1 MAKINNL
8 GEKYSPMYFLA
19 SLGAGGLSVS
29 FFLYLNFLVPHKG
42 VEMVSIDYL
51 LPFIKKGNYI
61 SALVVL
67 AMIAIFFFIYKHIEL
82 LIWNI
87 KEYRKFKNSKGYERL
102 KRTNSEVSL
111 MTMPLTF
118 GMTMNAMFIL
128 AALTIPG
135 IYNIIE
141 YIFPLA
147 LVCFF
152 IIAYY
157 ALKIYLGY
165 FTHMLI
171 SGDFKL
177 NENNNFSQLIAIFAF
192 AMISVG
198 FSAPGAMSSNNA
210 VSSIAIFMSVFFAVI
225 AISLTFIKI
234 ILAMREILEQGINK
248 ETSVSIWIMLPILT
262 LLSIAF
268 VRLTFGF
275 YHHMIHDQIPTAWL
289 FLITSS
295 IYSLEIV
302 FGLVG
307 YFVMKKLNYFRDYIN
322 GEEKSSL
329 SFAIICPGVAFYVLG
344 FFFLMAGLVK
354 NGIIGIFSPQFFIF
368 LAFLVFIQ
376 YKTIRT
382 FFKLETKLIKK

>member
-1 MAKINNL
+1 MAKINNM

-19 SLGAGGLSVS
+19 SLGSGGLAVS
-29 FFLYLNFLVPHKG
+29 FFLYLNFLIPHKG

-51 LPFIKKGNYI
+51 LPFIKKGDFV

-67 AMIAIFFFIYKHIEL
+67 AMLATFFFIYKHVDL
-82 LIWNI
+82 LIWNV
-87 KEYRKFKNSKGYERL
+87 KEYRKFKKTKGFEKL

-135 IYNIIE
+135 IYNFIE
-141 YIFPLA
+141 YMFPIA
-147 LVCFF
+147 LICFF
-152 IIAYY
+152 IIAFY

-177 NENNNFSQLIAIFAF
+177 DENNNFSQLIAIFAF

-198 FSAPGAMSSNNA
+198 FSAPGAMSSNSA

-225 AISLTFIKI
+225 AVSLTFIKI

-268 VRLTFGF
+268 IRLTFGF
-275 YHHMIHDQIPTAWL
+275 YHHIIHEQIPTAWL

-302 FGLVG
+302 FW
-307 YFVMKKLNYFRDYIN
+307 FSWIFCNEKK
-322 GEEKSSL
+322 
-329 SFAIICPGVAFYVLG
+329 
-344 FFFLMAGLVK
+344 
-354 NGIIGIFSPQFFIF
+354 
-368 LAFLVFIQ
+368 
-376 YKTIRT
+376 
-382 FFKLETKLIKK
+382 